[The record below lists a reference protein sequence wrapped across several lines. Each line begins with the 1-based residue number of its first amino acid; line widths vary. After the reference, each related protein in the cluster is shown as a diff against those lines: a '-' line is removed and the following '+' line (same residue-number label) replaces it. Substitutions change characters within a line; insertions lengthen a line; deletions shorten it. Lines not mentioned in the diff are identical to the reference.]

1 MVVGYLDIFVF
12 EELCFAFGPVV
23 DSIDGIFK
31 GYARVGDKD
40 IDRKYSKK

>member
-31 GYARVGDKD
+31 GYARVGVT
-40 IDRKYSKK
+40 YEVY